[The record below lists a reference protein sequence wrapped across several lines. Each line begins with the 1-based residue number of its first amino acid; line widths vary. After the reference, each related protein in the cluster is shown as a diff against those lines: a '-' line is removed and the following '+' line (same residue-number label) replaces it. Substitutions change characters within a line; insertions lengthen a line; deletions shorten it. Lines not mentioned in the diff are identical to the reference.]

1 MTEPSA
7 PPPSG
12 AHGKTYIAGVFG
24 LAIVPMTTVAVPLW
38 ALQLDAAPFMIG
50 IALGARAALS
60 VAFSIHGGAL
70 MDRIGTRPIMIWC
83 GLAVAILAPLYPFLP
98 WIAAVILLQLAVGFA
113 QGIAWMG
120 AQTRIALLGRADP
133 SVVGRFAS
141 ITTLGNFV
149 GPLAV
154 GVTWDTAGPV
164 GAFALIGLCGAG
176 VAISAYRLP
185 PDMTAAPEA
194 PVALRDLLPRLR
206 DYAEAFRMTMIQAVG
221 FVAAASCLMTSI
233 YGIRHSFYP
242 VYLESIGFTGT
253 LIGVLMSAGS
263 LSSSAAGLLT
273 GPARRVMPANWA
285 LLGAITLAAFGIAAT
300 PMFVSLESLLAL
312 ALFWGIGGGLA
323 FPLTLYVLSRIV
335 AAEQQ
340 GISIG
345 IRTTVNRFAGLTT
358 PILMGAI
365 AQATGI
371 TASFMVMGG
380 AILICLAGLS
390 FWLLRAPEL
399 RVRN

>member
-1 MTEPSA
+1 MTDPSA
-7 PPPSG
+7 PPPGG
-12 AHGKTYIAGVFG
+12 ARSKTYIAGVFG

-38 ALQLDAAPFMIG
+38 ALQLDAAPLLIG

-70 MDRIGTRPIMIWC
+70 MDRLGTRPIMIWC
-83 GLAVAILAPLYPFLP
+83 GLAVAVLAPLYPFLP
-98 WIAAVILLQLAVGFA
+98 WIEAVILLQLAVGFA

-120 AQTRIALLGRADP
+120 AQTRIALLARDDP
-133 SVVGRFAS
+133 AVVGRFAS
-141 ITTLGNFV
+141 ITTLGNFA

-154 GVTWDTAGPV
+154 GVTWDLVGPI

-176 VAISAYRLP
+176 LALSAYMLP
-185 PDMTAAPEA
+185 PEEAGSRDA

-206 DYAEAFRMTMIQAVG
+206 DYVEAFRMTMTQAVG
-221 FVAAASCLMTSI
+221 FVAAASFLMTSI

-253 LIGVLMSAGS
+253 LIGVLMASGS

-300 PMFVSLESLLAL
+300 PLFVAFESLLAL

-345 IRTTVNRFAGLTT
+345 IRTTVNRFAGLIT
-358 PILMGAI
+358 PVLMGAI
-365 AQATGI
+365 AQATSI
-371 TASFMVMGG
+371 TTSFMVMGG
-380 AILICLAGLS
+380 AILLCLAGLS
-390 FWLLRAPEL
+390 FWLWRTPAL